1 MNKLQLPFMR
11 VLHNTLVNITNEHM
25 GSQSV
30 LFEGTVVHVHEYK
43 GSHCIH
49 LLYEAWVCYEEF
61 ANTSFCVD
69 DDDGLPCWMY
79 RYRRTN

>member
-30 LFEGTVVHVHEYK
+30 LFEGTQATSPARVGTGKVS
-43 GSHCIH
+43 GQ
-49 LLYEAWVCYEEF
+49 LL
-61 ANTSFCVD
+61 SSD
-69 DDDGLPCWMY
+69 
-79 RYRRTN
+79 

>member
-30 LFEGTVVHVHEYK
+30 LFEG
-43 GSHCIH
+43 S
-49 LLYEAWVCYEEF
+49 
-61 ANTSFCVD
+61 D
-69 DDDGLPCWMY
+69 
-79 RYRRTN
+79 TNARAKPNLTIYPGYICDYLDS